1 MTCISNQKGPKKETH
16 FDIKIVSLITK
27 YSKSKGL
34 ISFPVTYAYLFL
46 GVNFGQNGL
55 LFTWLQLFCLLNE
68 ADLLLYLT
76 IKSDNKIILI
86 KVMLRALIPF
96 KRNCRFDH

>member
-1 MTCISNQKGPKKETH
+1 MTCISNQEGPRKEMH
-16 FDIKIVSLITK
+16 LGIKVVSLVTK
-27 YSKSKGL
+27 HNKSKGL

-86 KVMLRALIPF
+86 MLRALIPF